1 METVYEIFKI
11 HLIPNLYKDLK
22 VKTSTIQKD
31 PIMLGASILVSNCM
45 LETAPDRILIPPAS
59 EI

>member
-1 METVYEIFKI
+1 M
-11 HLIPNLYKDLK
+11 PNLYKDLK